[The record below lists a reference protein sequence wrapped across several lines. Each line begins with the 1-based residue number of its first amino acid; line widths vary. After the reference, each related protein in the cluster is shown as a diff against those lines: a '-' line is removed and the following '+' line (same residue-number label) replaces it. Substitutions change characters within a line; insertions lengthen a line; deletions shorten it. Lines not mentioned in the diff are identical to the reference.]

1 MKLMGHVAINYGTWR
16 PTMELG
22 AQVCAESMEFI
33 KYGGSFDRHFRCKP
47 VQGLDFTGFPI
58 RPKSKSLGLIEVSGS
73 QLQSPAESIHIYT
86 ILKLFQMWDSPFLAG
101 FPTVSFLDVAHSFLI
116 HVAFEGLGG
125 CDTLMPKW

>member
-1 MKLMGHVAINYGTWR
+1 MGHVTINYGTLR

-47 VQGLDFTGFPI
+47 VQGLDFTGFQDFPYF
-58 RPKSKSLGLIEVSGS
+58 PS
-73 QLQSPAESIHIYT
+73 QKALVLLKFQAPSSNRQLNLYVF

-125 CDTLMPKW
+125 CDTLMPKWI